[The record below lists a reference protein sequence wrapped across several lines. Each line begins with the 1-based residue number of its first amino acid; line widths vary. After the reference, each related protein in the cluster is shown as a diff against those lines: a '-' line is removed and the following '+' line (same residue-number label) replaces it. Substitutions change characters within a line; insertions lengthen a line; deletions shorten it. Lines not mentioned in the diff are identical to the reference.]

1 MATSTSSIGSTSKRM
16 RATWSIVTWSIVT
29 ATEAATRC
37 SLRFNLKLVMP
48 SHHFLSHSPH
58 PFFRFFFRISWI
70 SWTHLYPQNSQRAQ
84 QGQPPGSRKEMIAH
98 YRGEATMARGR
109 CGVGARTMSATAP
122 SFRRRGNLGKTRTLT
137 RMAVNKVMISGK
149 WACSAFRRLQPSQPG
164 LSRGSRSRSRFS
176 PFFSTRQ
183 ARRPRGRARSARCS
197 R

>member
-1 MATSTSSIGSTSKRM
+1 M
-16 RATWSIVTWSIVT
+16 RATWSLVTWSIVA

-48 SHHFLSHSPH
+48 SHLFLILTLPTHSS
-58 PFFRFFFRISWI
+58 FFIFFFPRPGRISWI
-70 SWTHLYPQNSQRAQ
+70 MDLGPAHLYPQNSQRAQ

-164 LSRGSRSRSRFS
+164 LSRGSRSRSRSS

>member
-1 MATSTSSIGSTSKRM
+1 M
-16 RATWSIVTWSIVT
+16 TWSIVTWSIVT
-29 ATEAATRC
+29 ATEATTRC

-48 SHHFLSHSPH
+48 SHHFLTHSPPPTH
-58 PFFRFFFRISWI
+58 SSVFFSDLMDLGPA
-70 SWTHLYPQNSQRAQ
+70 HLYPQNSQRAQ